1 MKVLVVKLV
10 KERKLEVNMLV
21 EKVDLVVVM
30 VRQETLQIQV
40 VEEVMVEHMVEVAV
54 EAKMEE
60 SLVDK
65 DRVVQYAL
73 SGLVMRD
80 HSLQHAQPMKVEYLI
95 CLP

>member
-1 MKVLVVKLV
+1 MVKLV
-10 KERKLEVNMLV
+10 KERKLVVDMLV
-21 EKVDLVVVM
+21 VKVDLVEVM
-30 VRQETLQIQV
+30 EKQETLQIQV
-40 VEEVMVEHMVEVAV
+40 VEEVMVDNMVAVAV

-80 HSLQHAQPMKVEYLI
+80 HSHPQELLMNHDMFPFI
-95 CLP
+95 NN